1 MNTQQER
8 DSQSFFQVAVFTE
21 VTDVLPTQSR
31 GLLCATEKSFMMKLT
46 KDVRY
51 LIRASLG
58 DRNSV

>member
-21 VTDVLPTQSR
+21 VTDVLPTRSR
-31 GLLCATEKSFMMKLT
+31 GLLFTTEKSFMMKLT